1 MHFVLLF
8 PDPLH
13 RFVIRH
19 QVLTGASSL
28 LFSLVADPHRPLAH
42 RYPHPH
48 RYLLPHTSPQ
58 HVAYAL
64 LRYGKES
71 QDKSQSDEVAIAP
84 AELDL
89 MGRSSKENREQIWAK
104 EYGESFLTQSY
115 VPTWEYQSV
124 RFYKQRF
131 PQYIQPCTAC
141 TYTATH
147 ISHIFMINLRV
158 HFRSKS
164 RTVPVVLRSKRICS
178 LATPP
183 RSSLTA
189 ILRLFAPSPP
199 HSLRSHAHTRTRT
212 RTMFKIVSKK
222 DIEVPAATKRFVVHS
237 RESAAKKKNEIGR
250 HGEWWRF
257 NLQGGI
263 PGGGGEHNPFHPPHE
278 PLLQTDH
285 LGVPMDDVRSFGVSI
300 EIAHAQKVTWFVGP
314 HVCLSSVYFIASLHS
329 SAFV

>member
-1 MHFVLLF
+1 MYAHLTKSRFPFPVLMHFVLLF

-71 QDKSQSDEVAIAP
+71 QDKSQSDKVAIAP

-141 TYTATH
+141 TYTAIHIFIINAPVLFQITNRTWIQTH
-147 ISHIFMINLRV
+147 LFTRNAPSLISHCNSSFVR
-158 HFRSKS
+158 
-164 RTVPVVLRSKRICS
+164 S
-178 LATPP
+178 LAP
-183 RSSLTA
+183 SLTA
-189 ILRLFAPSPP
+189 LPCTHTYTYAYHVQDCVEERHRGACGHEAVRGALARK
-199 HSLRSHAHTRTRT
+199 RSEEE
-212 RTMFKIVSKK
+212 K
-222 DIEVPAATKRFVVHS
+222 
-237 RESAAKKKNEIGR
+237 
-250 HGEWWRF
+250 
-257 NLQGGI
+257 
-263 PGGGGEHNPFHPPHE
+263 
-278 PLLQTDH
+278 
-285 LGVPMDDVRSFGVSI
+285 
-300 EIAHAQKVTWFVGP
+300 
-314 HVCLSSVYFIASLHS
+314 
-329 SAFV
+329 